1 MSFWWV
7 NQGDSFEEAR
17 KLGALWAP
25 LQDKGGHKQPSW
37 ETLDEVKPGDVV
49 FHFAKKKVRGI
60 STVTSPSR
68 IAEIR
73 IRDRGQWQDLGRE
86 IEVEAQDFD
95 FTIDLEE
102 IPIDLRLNSG
112 SGVNTPFDSRGKVK
126 QGYLFSAPDTV
137 SNFIFSRLNLIN
149 SSSSESLD
157 TQVEKLF
164 GSFPNGTDR
173 AITGTFRREQRALRA
188 YLVQGKE
195 VLDCG
200 LCGRQLP
207 SSLLVAAHIKPRSL
221 CSEKERVD
229 PNVVMLACVLGC
241 DSLFEKGLL
250 FVDENGTLKA
260 TEKTQETSDLGEFI
274 ADFVGKTA
282 TAFSDGSRKYF
293 AWHKKNIASLSK
305 L

>member
-60 STVTSPSR
+60 STVTGTSR

-86 IEVEAQDFD
+86 IEVEAQEFD

-102 IPIDLRLNSG
+102 IPIDLRLDSG

-126 QGYLFSAPDTV
+126 QGYLFSVPDTV
-137 SNFIFSRLNLIN
+137 SNFIFSRLNLVN

-164 GSFPNGTDR
+164 GSFPNGTDK

-188 YLVQGKE
+188 YLVQGNDF
-195 VLDCG
+195 LDCG

-207 SSLLVAAHIKPRSL
+207 SSLLVAAHIKPRSF

-241 DSLFEKGLL
+241 DSLFDKGLL
-250 FVDENGTLKA
+250 FVDGNGVLN
-260 TEKTQETSDLGEFI
+260 TSTPTISSTDLNEFVSN
-274 ADFVGKTA
+274 FVGRKA
-282 TAFSDGSRKYF
+282 RAFNQGNSVYF
-293 AWHKKNIASLSK
+293 AWHAKKAQIGNL
-305 L
+305 